1 MKKVYKTILLV
12 LILLSLSF
20 VLISCGSD
28 ETEKENDKVRIVVRV
43 AQDPDFLDPH
53 RAAASGTY
61 EIMFNVFEGLL
72 DPNTDG
78 GVKPAVASSY
88 SVSDDG
94 KVYTFKLRKGI
105 KFHNNNLVTVEDI
118 KYSLDR
124 LIGTENSNG
133 LSTEFSNKVEK
144 VSIVDDDTVKVFLKE
159 LDTNFLSNFIQ
170 PIIPKDNDEFQ
181 NIKPIGTGP
190 FKFIEYIPGQKII
203 MEKNENYWNKDVP
216 KIDEIEFRI
225 IPDEQASLLSF
236 KAGEI
241 DMYPRISAEYI
252 ESLGENSYVVDGA
265 QNLVQ
270 LFAFNM
276 NRKPFNDKRVREAI
290 NHVVDKDQII
300 KALANGYGSKI
311 GTNMSPAMKKYYN
324 EDLENYYDVNIDK
337 AKELLNDAGYKDGF
351 DMIITVPSNYKFHV
365 DTAQIIVEQLKQVGI
380 NASIEQVEWGV
391 WLDRVYT
398 SRDYQSTVIAFTG
411 KLNAYDV
418 LKKYM
423 SDYPRNFINY
433 NNEEFD
439 KTMNDIGKEINE
451 DKRVEL
457 YKKAEAILTSDAP
470 AVFIMDPNLIVAIKD
485 HFQGYQ
491 LYPLYI
497 QDISTMYKVE

>member
-181 NIKPIGTGP
+181 NTKPIGTGP
-190 FKFIEYIPGQKII
+190 FKFVEYIPGQKII

-300 KALANGYGSKI
+300 KALANDYGSKI